1 MRQLYHPEK
10 YGIIQGTGKDG
21 LCTAWSDPEM
31 ILEREPL
38 LKKRFA
44 IIGHLYSR
52 KGVEIMLRNLALNPD
67 IRNLYLW
74 ASNPLSRTAF
84 GSKGWKLLKSIFE
97 GDLSELPE
105 SLDRNILEK
114 IVRNVRLHDV
124 SSMKLSE
131 LANLPASPSKPYM
144 EPYAFKEEENRG
156 NRPFPS
162 EGSGFLTRGI
172 NLMDVWPKAISNIMR
187 YGRIKGT
194 EYGSREKEL
203 SALMWVIEEPEI
215 PEMPGWPD
223 SLKSKTG
230 ISGWKDYLNAFLDKN
245 VPEGSSYT
253 YGNRLREFFGVDQVE
268 WMKSKLMS
276 APQTRRAVGI
286 LYHPPSD
293 EKISSPPC
301 LNWLQFLERD
311 GKLDMF
317 AIFRSH
323 DMFKAAI
330 PNAISLIG
338 LISWISEHTG
348 MEKGKLV
355 ITSYSAH
362 IYEEDWDDAKW
373 ISQCHENSLP
383 LDFRTERDADPRGN
397 VVISVADGRI
407 TAELITDNGK
417 MEISGKSA
425 REIAY
430 RVARLG
436 LLSSPLHYA
445 DIAMELQK
453 AETAMKLGLGYRQ
466 DRPLEFKN

>member
-1 MRQLYHPEK
+1 MRRLYHPEK
-10 YGIIQGTGKDG
+10 YEVVIGKGSDG

-31 ILEREPL
+31 IVEKEPL

-44 IIGHLYSR
+44 LIGHLYSR

-84 GSKGWKLLKSIFE
+84 GSKGWKLLKKVFE
-97 GDLSELPE
+97 GDFSALPE
-105 SLDRNILEK
+105 SLDREVLGRVI
-114 IVRNVRLHDV
+114 RNVKLHDV
-124 SSMKLSE
+124 SSLKLPE
-131 LANLPASPSKPYM
+131 LANLPASPSEPYM
-144 EPYAFKEEENRG
+144 EPYEFKEEENRTD
-156 NRPFPS
+156 RAFPS
-162 EGSGFLTRGI
+162 EGAGFLARGKG
-172 NLMDVWPKAISNIMR
+172 LLDVWPKLISMVMR

-194 EYGSREKEL
+194 EYGNRQKEL
-203 SALMWVIEEPEI
+203 SAVMWVIEELEI
-215 PEMPGWPD
+215 PEMPDWPD

-230 ISGWKDYLNAFLDKN
+230 ISGWKDYLNAFLDRE

-253 YGNRLREFFGVDQVE
+253 YGNRLRQFFGVDQVE
-268 WMKSKLMS
+268 WMKNKLIS
-276 APQTRRAVGI
+276 ARHTRRAVAVT
-286 LYHPPSD
+286 YYPPVD
-293 EKISSPPC
+293 EKSSVPPC
-301 LNWLQFLERD
+301 LNWMQFLERD

-338 LISWISEHTG
+338 LISWMSEQTG

-362 IYEEDWDDAKW
+362 IYEEDWDDAKRM
-373 ISQCHENSLP
+373 SECYENSLP
-383 LDFRTERDADPRGN
+383 LDFSPERDADPRGN
-397 VVISVADGRI
+397 VVISVADRKI
-407 TAELITDNGK
+407 TAELITDHGK

-425 REIAY
+425 KEVAY
-430 RVARLG
+430 RIARLG

-453 AETAMKLGLGYRQ
+453 AETAMKLGLGYKQ
-466 DRPLEFKN
+466 DRPLKFME